1 MEVTLQQML
10 EAREARAFRQLQLNR
25 EYQRPLISFS
35 MNIPGPVKNSP
46 LIARGFR
53 SGCEKLEAVL
63 PILRQEKAEAVTGCE
78 AIYVVDMTAQEA
90 KAITTKI
97 EDIHPLGRLF
107 DMDVLD
113 ESLNKLDRDVV
124 GGGDRNCIVCG
135 APGRGCASRRVH
147 SVAELQKAVHKILL
161 SHFVAETAVRSLL
174 QEVHTTPKPG
184 LVDENNTGSHKDMDI
199 HTFTASAHALEPYF
213 RQCAAA
219 GMDSA
224 ELNPKETFAILR
236 KLGIQAEKDMFAA
249 TNGVNTHKGAIFT
262 MGVLCGAVGRLG
274 KTWSEEDL
282 FAQAAAMVRQDM
294 ELDFQKLTGNTSG
307 ERLYASRGIRG
318 IRGEVAG
325 GLPSVSGI
333 GLPRYRKYLQQGFS
347 SNDAGAM
354 TLLHLVTWVEDTCLI
369 HRGGLEGAKEA
380 VQKTAALLGGDVSLA
395 QIEELDDWFIQRNL
409 SPGGCADLLAVT
421 YFIHSLCQINE
432 AI

>member
-10 EAREARAFRQLQLNR
+10 EAREARALRQFQLNR

-53 SGCEKLEAVL
+53 SGCEELEAVL
-63 PILRQEKAEAVTGCE
+63 PILHQEKIEEITGCE
-78 AIYVVDMTAQEA
+78 AIYVVDMTAKEA
-90 KAITTKI
+90 KAITTQI
-97 EDIHPLGRLF
+97 EDTHSLGRLF

-199 HTFTASAHALEPYF
+199 HTFTASAYALEPYF

-274 KTWSEEDL
+274 KTWPEEDL

-325 GLPSVSGI
+325 GLPSVSGV

-421 YFIHSLCQINE
+421 YFIHSLC
-432 AI
+432 